1 MITMATTKTM
11 VIKTIVPITVVMP
24 LTTLHTL
31 QELPRGPNRLRKV
44 AQKKRV

>member
-1 MITMATTKTM
+1 MATTKTM
-11 VIKTIVPITVVMP
+11 AIKTLVPTMVVIP